1 MGFALDL
8 AKGAATTAANTL
20 TGGLAGGLVNG
31 IFGLFGGGTEEK
43 KRREAEQRQFE
54 HEKELMGLQYDYNT
68 KAAAQSQEYTKE
80 MNQINFEQQNQMFDK
95 QAKWNSA
102 QSQKERL
109 QEAGLNPA
117 LMYGIGG
124 EGGSSVS
131 SGGGTGAQVQG
142 AANPGT
148 QAVMMGLQAKSIE
161 SQISLNKAQAAKI
174 NAETEKTEAD
184 TGKTKADTK
193 VSIVNADN
201 IVEATKLIKEQ
212 QLSEQSKRDL
222 NEAEKNYKIRVTA
235 LQDAL
240 ERLTNAKET
249 ESWYLS
255 RSIEMETY
263 KLSKEAEKI
272 MKEIDGLE
280 VDNDVKRRTADM
292 VVEQTRQNIRT
303 TMQSILESQ
312 SRVTINEAQKTLIG
326 KTVEDLTSQIET
338 RKGQLEINEKEVIG
352 KLDVMREQ
360 LGLEKIRM
368 DIEKDRLMVDT
379 VLGLMEAATKM
390 VKPGS

>member
-1 MGFALDL
+1 MGFGLEL
-8 AKGAATTAANTL
+8 GKSVAKTGVNML
-20 TGGLAGGLVNG
+20 TGGIVNG
-31 IFGLFGGGTEEK
+31 IMGLFGGSNK
-43 KRREAEQRQFE
+43 AEQRQYQ
-54 HEKELMGLQYDYNT
+54 HEKEMTALQNKYNT
-68 KAAAQSQEYTKE
+68 QAAAQSMEYAKT
-80 MNQINFEQQNQMFDK
+80 MNRINFEQQNQMFDK
-95 QAKWNSA
+95 QAEWNSPE
-102 QSQKERL
+102 QQKQRL
-109 QEAGLNPA
+109 KEAGLNPG

-131 SGGGTGAQVQG
+131 SGGGTGSNVQG
-142 AANPGT
+142 VSNPGT

-161 SQISLNKAQAAKI
+161 SQIALNNAQASKI

-193 VSIVNADN
+193 VSEVNANN
-201 IVEATKLIKEQ
+201 IVEATNLIREQ
-212 QLSEQSKRDL
+212 QLSEQSKRAL
-222 NEAEKNYKIRVTA
+222 NEAEKNYKIRVTE

-272 MKEIDGLE
+272 IKEIDGLE
-280 VDNDVKRRTADM
+280 VDNDVKRRTAGM
-292 VVEQTRQNIRT
+292 VVEQTRQNIRS

-312 SRVTINEAQKTLIG
+312 SRVTINEEQKTLIK

-352 KLDVMREQ
+352 KLNIFSSPICSLIIFRTRKNQ
-360 LGLEKIRM
+360 NRPAI
-368 DIEKDRLMVDT
+368 
-379 VLGLMEAATKM
+379 
-390 VKPGS
+390 S

>member
-1 MGFALDL
+1 MGFAIELGKSV
-8 AKGAATTAANTL
+8 AKTGANML
-20 TGGLAGGLVNG
+20 TGGLVNG
-31 IFGLFGGGTEEK
+31 IMGLFGGSNK
-43 KRREAEQRQFE
+43 AEQRQYQ
-54 HEKELMGLQYDYNT
+54 HEKEMMGLQHEYNM
-68 KAAAQSQEYTKE
+68 KAAAQSMEYAKT
-80 MNQINFEQQNQMFDK
+80 MNRINFEQQNQMFDK
-95 QAKWNSA
+95 QAEWNSPE
-102 QSQKERL
+102 QQKQRL
-109 QEAGLNPA
+109 KEAGLNPS

-131 SGGGTGAQVQG
+131 SGGGDGAQVQG
-142 AANPGT
+142 VGNPGT

-161 SQISLNKAQAAKI
+161 SQIALNNAQASKI

-184 TGKTKADTK
+184 TEKTEADTK

-201 IVEATKLIKEQ
+201 VVEATKLIKEQ

-263 KLSKEAEKI
+263 KLNKEAEKI

-292 VVEQTRQNIRT
+292 IVEQTRMNIKA

-312 SRVTINEAQKTLIG
+312 SRVTINEEQKTLIG

-352 KLDVMREQ
+352 KLDIMREQ
-360 LGLEKIRM
+360 LGLEKIKM
-368 DIEKDRLMVDT
+368 DIEKDRLMVET

>member
-1 MGFALDL
+1 MGFGVELGKSI
-8 AKGAATTAANTL
+8 AKTGANVL
-20 TGGLAGGLVNG
+20 TGGLVNG
-31 IFGLFGGGTEEK
+31 IMGLFGGSNK
-43 KRREAEQRQFE
+43 AEQRQYQ
-54 HEKELMGLQYDYNT
+54 HEKEMMALQNKYNT
-68 KAAAQSQEYTKE
+68 QAAAQSMEYAKT
-80 MNQINFEQQNQMFDK
+80 MNQINFEQQNQMFEK
-95 QAKWNSA
+95 QAEWNSA
-102 QSQKERL
+102 KSHKERL

-124 EGGSSVS
+124 EGASSVS
-131 SGGGTGAQVQG
+131 SGGGAGAQVQG
-142 AANPGT
+142 VNNAGT
-148 QAVMMGLQAKSIE
+148 QAVMMGLQAKAIE
-161 SQISLNKAQAAKI
+161 SQIALNNAQASKV

-184 TGKTKADTK
+184 TGKTKADTR

-201 IVEATKLIKEQ
+201 IEEATKLIKEQ
-212 QLSEQSKRDL
+212 QLSEQSKREL
-222 NEAEKNYKIRVTA
+222 NDAEKNYKIRVTE

-240 ERLTNAKET
+240 ERLTDAKET

-255 RSIEMETY
+255 RSIEMETH

-292 VVEQTRQNIRT
+292 IVEQTRMNIKAS
-303 TMQSILESQ
+303 MQSILESQ
-312 SRVTINEAQKTLIG
+312 SRVTINEEQKTLIG
-326 KTVEDLTSQIET
+326 KTVEDLTSQIKT

-352 KLDVMREQ
+352 KLNIMREQ
-360 LGLEKIRM
+360 LGLENIKM

-379 VLGLMEAATKM
+379 VLGLMEAAAKM

>member
-1 MGFALDL
+1 MGFGLTL
-8 AKGAATTAANTL
+8 GKRIATTGANAL
-20 TGGLAGGLVNG
+20 TGGLING
-31 IFGLFGGGTEEK
+31 VMGLFGGQ
-43 KRREAEQRQFE
+43 KRAEQKQFE
-54 HEKELMGLQYDYNT
+54 REKELMGLQYKYNME
-68 KAAAQSQEYTKE
+68 AAAQGQEYAKE
-80 MNQINFEQQNQMFDK
+80 MNRINFEQQNQMFDK
-95 QAKWNSA
+95 QAEWNSPE
-102 QSQKERL
+102 QQKKRL
-109 QEAGLNPA
+109 KEAGLNPG

-131 SGGGTGAQVQG
+131 SGGGTGSEVQG
-142 AANPGT
+142 VGNPGT

-161 SQISLNKAQAAKI
+161 SQIALNNAQASKI

-240 ERLTNAKET
+240 ERLTNAKEN

-292 VVEQTRQNIRT
+292 IVEQTKLNIKS
-303 TMQSILESQ
+303 TMQAILESQ
-312 SRVTINEAQKTLIG
+312 SRVTINEEQKTLIG
-326 KTVEDLTSQIET
+326 KTIEDLTSQIET

-352 KLDVMREQ
+352 KLDIMREQ
-360 LGLEKIRM
+360 LGLGKIKM

-379 VLGLMEAATKM
+379 VLGLMEAASKM
-390 VKPGS
+390 IKPGS

>member
-1 MGFALDL
+1 MMALQN
-8 AKGAATTAANTL
+8 K
-20 TGGLAGGLVNG
+20 
-31 IFGLFGGGTEEK
+31 
-43 KRREAEQRQFE
+43 
-54 HEKELMGLQYDYNT
+54 YNT
-68 KAAAQSQEYTKE
+68 QAAAQSMEYAKT
-80 MNQINFEQQNQMFDK
+80 MNRINFEQQNQMFDK
-95 QAKWNSA
+95 QAEWNSA
-102 QSQKERL
+102 KSQKERL
-109 QEAGLNPA
+109 QEAGLNPG

-131 SGGGTGAQVQG
+131 SGGGTGTNVQG
-142 AANPGT
+142 VSNPGT

-161 SQISLNKAQAAKI
+161 SQIALNNAQASKI

-184 TGKTKADTK
+184 TGKTKADTR
-193 VSIVNADN
+193 VALVNANN
-201 IVEATKLIKEQ
+201 IEEATKLIKEQ

-263 KLSKEAEKI
+263 KLSKEAEKM
-272 MKEIDGLE
+272 MKEINGLE
-280 VDNDVKRRTADM
+280 IDNDVKRRTADLI
-292 VVEQTRQNIRT
+292 VEQTKLNIKS

-312 SRVTINEAQKTLIG
+312 SRVTINEEQKKLIG

-338 RKGQLEINEKEVIG
+338 RKGQLEINEKDVIG

-360 LGLEKIRM
+360 LGLDKIKL
-368 DIEKDRLMVDT
+368 DTEKDRLMVDT

>member
-1 MGFALDL
+1 MRFGVELGKSV
-8 AKGAATTAANTL
+8 AKTGANML
-20 TGGLAGGLVNG
+20 TGGIVNG
-31 IFGLFGGGTEEK
+31 IMGLFGGSSK
-43 KRREAEQRQFE
+43 AEQRQYQ
-54 HEKELMGLQYDYNT
+54 HEKEMMALQNKYNT
-68 KAAAQSQEYTKE
+68 QAAAQSMEYAKT

-95 QAKWNSA
+95 QAKWNSPE
-102 QSQKERL
+102 QQKQRL
-109 QEAGLNPA
+109 KEAGLNPG

-131 SGGGTGAQVQG
+131 SGGGTGPGVQG
-142 AANPGT
+142 VGNPGT

-161 SQISLNKAQAAKI
+161 SQIALNNAQASKI

-184 TGKTKADTK
+184 TGKAKADTK

-201 IVEATKLIKEQ
+201 IEEATKLIKEQ
-212 QLSEQSKRDL
+212 KLSEQSKRDL

-240 ERLTNAKET
+240 ERLTDAKET

-255 RSIEMETY
+255 RSIEMETH
-263 KLSKEAEKI
+263 KLNKEAEKI

-292 VVEQTRQNIRT
+292 IVEQTRMNIKS

-312 SRVTINEAQKTLIG
+312 SRVTINEEQKTLIR

-338 RKGQLEINEKEVIG
+338 RTGQLEINEKEVIE
-352 KLDVMREQ
+352 KLDIMREQ
-360 LGLEKIRM
+360 LGLEKIKM

>member
-1 MGFALDL
+1 MGFGVELGKSV
-8 AKGAATTAANTL
+8 AKTGANML
-20 TGGLAGGLVNG
+20 TGGIVNG
-31 IFGLFGGGTEEK
+31 IMGLFGGSNKT
-43 KRREAEQRQFE
+43 EQRQYQ
-54 HEKELMGLQYDYNT
+54 HEKEMMALQNKYNT
-68 KAAAQSQEYTKE
+68 QAAAQSMEYAKT
-80 MNQINFEQQNQMFDK
+80 MNRINFEQQNQMFDK
-95 QAKWNSA
+95 QAKWNSPE
-102 QSQKERL
+102 QQKQRL
-109 QEAGLNPA
+109 QEAGLNPG

-131 SGGGTGAQVQG
+131 SGGGTGPNGIGVS
-142 AANPGT
+142 NPGT
-148 QAVMMGLQAKSIE
+148 EAVMMGLQAKSIE
-161 SQISLNKAQAAKI
+161 SQIALNNAQASKI

-212 QLSEQSKRDL
+212 QLSEQSKRSL
-222 NEAEKNYKIRVTA
+222 NEVEKNYKIRITA

-240 ERLTNAKET
+240 ERLATAKET

-272 MKEIDGLE
+272 IKEINGLE
-280 VDNDVKRRTADM
+280 IDNDVKKRTSDM
-292 VVEQTRQNIRT
+292 IVEQTRMNVRS

-312 SRVTINEAQKTLIG
+312 SRVTINEEQKTLIG

-338 RKGQLEINEKEVIG
+338 RTGQLELNEKEVIE
-352 KLDVMREQ
+352 KLNIMREQ
-360 LGLEKIRM
+360 LGLNKIKM

-390 VKPGS
+390 VKPGN

>member
-1 MGFALDL
+1 MGFAVELGKSV
-8 AKGAATTAANTL
+8 AKSGANML
-20 TGGLAGGLVNG
+20 TGGIVNG
-31 IFGLFGGGTEEK
+31 IMGLFGGSK
-43 KRREAEQRQFE
+43 KAEQRQYQ
-54 HEKELMGLQYDYNT
+54 HEREMMALQNKYNT
-68 KAAAQSQEYTKE
+68 QAAAQSMEYAKT
-80 MNQINFEQQNQMFDK
+80 MNRINFEQQNQMFDK
-95 QAKWNSA
+95 QAEWNSA
-102 QSQKERL
+102 EQQKKRL
-109 QEAGLNPA
+109 KEAGLNPA

-131 SGGGTGAQVQG
+131 SGGGAGANVQG
-142 AANPGT
+142 VGNPGT

-161 SQISLNKAQAAKI
+161 SQIALNNAQASKI

-184 TGKTKADTK
+184 TGKTKADTR

-212 QLSEQSKRDL
+212 QLSEQSKRGL

-240 ERLTNAKET
+240 EKLTNAKET
-249 ESWYLS
+249 ESWYIS

-272 MKEIDGLE
+272 IKEIEGLE
-280 VDNDVKRRTADM
+280 VDNSVKRKTADM
-292 VVEQTRQNIRT
+292 IVEQTKVNIKS

-312 SRVTINEAQKTLIG
+312 SRVTVNDEQKTLIG

-352 KLDVMREQ
+352 KLDIMREQ
-360 LGLEKIRM
+360 LGLSKIKM

-390 VKPGS
+390 IKPGF